1 VIKGW
6 GDRSPEAAALLNPAL
21 LAVIC
26 AAAASQ
32 YEQDSDEAMPWPLAF
47 LVAPLV
53 LHRGTREALPRT
65 TRTHLSAWITNNP
78 VIRAGFP
85 QRAQS
90 LTEVVREG
98 LRFGMAHGALS
109 ITAEGGMRGVLT
121 PSARP
126 IESGDAADIVRSAGF
141 VGKWFTRAD
150 QPATLFALL
159 GVAP

>member
-1 VIKGW
+1 MTRW
-6 GDRSPEAAALLNPAL
+6 LDRPPDAAALLNPAL
-21 LAVIC
+21 LAIIS

-32 YEQDSDEAMPWPLAF
+32 YERESHEAMPWPLMF

-65 TRTHLSAWITNNP
+65 TRTHLSTWITNNP

-90 LTEVVREG
+90 LTKTVREG
-98 LRFGMAHGALS
+98 LRFGITYGVLS
-109 ITAEGGMRGVLT
+109 VTTDGGMRGIL
-121 PSARP
+121 PRSAQP
-126 IESGDAADIVRSAGF
+126 IEGGDVAEVIRSAGF

-150 QPATLFALL
+150 QAATLFALL

>member
-1 VIKGW
+1 MRGW
-6 GDRSPEAAALLNPAL
+6 AGRPPEAAALLNPAL
-21 LAVIC
+21 LAIIS

-32 YEQDSDEAMPWPLAF
+32 YERESGEAMPWPLAF

-53 LHRGTREALPRT
+53 LHRGTREALPKT

-90 LTEVVREG
+90 LTGLVREG

-109 ITAEGGMRGVLT
+109 VTTDGRMHGVL
-121 PSARP
+121 PSSGRP
-126 IESGDAADIVRSAGF
+126 IEGGDAADIVRSAGF
-141 VGKWFTRAD
+141 VGKWFTMAD
-150 QPATLFALL
+150 QPATIFALL

>member
-1 VIKGW
+1 MRGW
-6 GDRSPEAAALLNPAL
+6 ADRSPETAALLNPAL
-21 LAVIC
+21 LAVVS

-32 YEQDSDEAMPWPLAF
+32 YERESQEPMPWPLAF
-47 LVAPLV
+47 LAAPLV
-53 LHRGTREALPRT
+53 LHRGTRDALPRS
-65 TRTHLSAWITNNP
+65 TRTHLATWITNNP

-90 LTEVVREG
+90 LTGLVREG
-98 LRFGMAHGALS
+98 LRFGMTHGALS
-109 ITAEGGMRGVLT
+109 VTADGRIQGLFP

-126 IESGDAADIVRSAGF
+126 IQGGDAADIVRSAGF

>member
-1 VIKGW
+1 MRRW
-6 GDRSPEAAALLNPAL
+6 ADRSPEAAALLNPAL
-21 LAVIC
+21 LAAAF

-32 YEQDSDEAMPWPLAF
+32 YERESQEAMPWPLVF
-47 LVAPLV
+47 LVAPLL

-65 TRTHLSAWITNNP
+65 TRTHLSTWITNNP

-85 QRAQS
+85 QRAQQ

-98 LRFGMAHGALS
+98 LRFGMIHGALS
-109 ITAEGGMRGVLT
+109 VTADGRMRGVFPT
-121 PSARP
+121 SVRP
-126 IESGDAADIVRSAGF
+126 IEGGDAANIIGSAGL

-150 QPATLFALL
+150 QPATLFALF

>member
-1 VIKGW
+1 MRAWAG
-6 GDRSPEAAALLNPAL
+6 RSPESAALLNPAL
-21 LAVIC
+21 LAVVC

-32 YEQDSDEAMPWPLAF
+32 YERESDEAMPWPLAF

-53 LHRGTREALPRT
+53 LHRGTREALPRN
-65 TRTHLSAWITNNP
+65 TRTHLSTWITNHP

-85 QRAQS
+85 QRALS
-90 LTEVVREG
+90 LTELVREG
-98 LRFGMAHGALS
+98 LRFGMSHSALS
-109 ITAEGGMRGVLT
+109 VTADGRMHAVLSS
-121 PSARP
+121 SARP
-126 IESGDAADIVRSAGF
+126 IKDGDAAEIVRSAGF

>member
-1 VIKGW
+1 MKGW
-6 GDRSPEAAALLNPAL
+6 AERSPESAALLNPAL
-21 LAVIC
+21 LAVVC

-32 YEQDSDEAMPWPLAF
+32 YERESGEAMPWPLAF

-53 LHRGTREALPRT
+53 LHRGTRDVLPRSI
-65 TRTHLSAWITNNP
+65 RSHLSTWITSNP

-90 LTEVVREG
+90 LTGLVREG
-98 LRFGMAHGALS
+98 LRFGMAYGALS
-109 ITAEGGMRGVLT
+109 VTAEGGIRGILS

-126 IESGDAADIVRSAGF
+126 IEDGDAADIVRSAGF
-141 VGKWFTRAD
+141 VGKWFTKAD

>member
-1 VIKGW
+1 MRGW
-6 GDRSPEAAALLNPAL
+6 ADRPPETAALLNPAL

-26 AAAASQ
+26 ANAASQ
-32 YEQDSDEAMPWPLAF
+32 YERESREAMPWPLAF

-53 LHRGTREALPRT
+53 LHRGTRQALPRT

-90 LTEVVREG
+90 LTGLVREG
-98 LRFGMAHGALS
+98 LRFGMTHGALS
-109 ITAEGGMRGVLT
+109 VTEDGRIRGVL
-121 PSARP
+121 PSSARP
-126 IESGDAADIVRSAGF
+126 VEGGDATDIVRSAGF
-141 VGKWFTRAD
+141 AGKWFTRAD